1 MIPRAF
7 IIEWQQKAHWQL
19 LEQIEQ
25 DLLISQALVKIYQN
39 ELLASHLAFRGGT
52 ALFKLFMN
60 PATRYSEDID
70 LVQIKAGPIKEIVRN
85 LQVVFTGLG
94 KGKVK
99 RAESSFKLFYHYA
112 SEIEPIQKMRIKVE
126 INSREH
132 FAVLGWNSIPFEM
145 NSSFFKGQSSI
156 TTYKLEELLGTKLRA
171 LYQRSKGRDLYDIF
185 RFLKGAELNP
195 AQILECYKAY
205 MEFSLRESGK
215 HGPTKIEF
223 GKNLSQKMNDPE
235 FIGDTKALLRPG
247 EAYDPWE
254 AFHLVMKTLI
264 EKIN

>member
-1 MIPRAF
+1 MIPRAY
-7 IIEWQQKAHWQL
+7 ITEWQEKTPWQL
-19 LEQIEQ
+19 PEQIEQ

-52 ALFKLFMN
+52 ALYKLFMN

-85 LQVVFTGLG
+85 LQAVFAGFEKST
-94 KGKVK
+94 VK
-99 RAESSFKLFYHYA
+99 RAENSFKLFYHYA
-112 SEIEPIQKMRIKVE
+112 SEIEPVQKMRIKIE

-132 FAVLGWNSIPFEM
+132 FTVLGWNSIPFAM
-145 NSSFFKGQSSI
+145 DSSFFRSESII
-156 TTYKLEELLGTKLRA
+156 TTYKPEELLGTKLRA
-171 LYQRSKGRDLYDIF
+171 LYQRSKGRDLYDLF
-185 RFLKGAELNP
+185 KFLSATEPNHS
-195 AQILECYKAY
+195 QIIESYKTY

-223 GKNLSQKMNDPE
+223 EKNLSEKMNNPE

-247 EAYDPWE
+247 EVYNPWK
-254 AFHLVMKTLI
+254 AFHLVMNTLI
-264 EKIN
+264 EDI